1 MWMATDRQPLE
12 NIVIR
17 GWFWHLHHSCILFRC
32 MKHSIIIVWYIPWK
46 TFSSIIDFD
55 ICNTSHKNQGIVIP
69 WKTFSSEVDWKKYDL
84 YIGNKVAFFS
94 DAWWTLSLYIGWPHE
109 PHPTYIDPTDCVPR
123 QRKEQGDLPCAPE
136 SKPIP
141 RRSTRWSPCSARS
154 RPASCPA
161 SSGGLGRELLR
172 HLGDQ
177 DDNQ

>member
-1 MWMATDRQPLE
+1 MH
-12 NIVIR
+12 
-17 GWFWHLHHSCILFRC
+17 G
-32 MKHSIIIVWYIPWK
+32 
-46 TFSSIIDFD
+46 
-55 ICNTSHKNQGIVIP
+55 G
-69 WKTFSSEVDWKKYDL
+69 L
-84 YIGNKVAFFS
+84 YH
-94 DAWWTLSLYIGWPHE
+94 YIGWPHE

-136 SKPIP
+136 SKPSP

-177 DDNQ
+177 DDNQEEEEEDDDDDDDDEEEEEEGDDKDEEGD